1 MADAIRWPGDHG
13 PATATPSRHARS
25 LRRTMT
31 IDGHRPDGPHGEV
44 VLNGLARDLC
54 TDALGAASVA
64 ATHRLEVRAY
74 FISDQCVHAISA
86 EPSEAALALLV
97 GVGSRSGFRRA
108 VGQAL
113 PSSLGDGSLLSL
125 MLDEVPIVTSL
136 SRLALLHSDAIDM
149 TPGSG
154 DPANRRSGKVDICA
168 GWESGSSMSQRIAMG
183 RKPLLPPARRALRLT
198 SPTTPSR
205 GTRWHHD
212 LHAPQRPP
220 AVARRRACAHDP
232 APLTDRRIGGSS
244 GLTAPV
250 LRIA

>member
-64 ATHRLEVRAY
+64 ATQRLEVRAD

-183 RKPLLPPARRALRLT
+183 RKPL
-198 SPTTPSR
+198 PTPGTPSPPLDVPDDPIA
-205 GTRWHHD
+205 WHEM
-212 LHAPQRPP
+212 ASRS
-220 AVARRRACAHDP
+220 ARTSTTTCGRSATCMR
-232 APLTDRRIGGSS
+232 S
-244 GLTAPV
+244 
-250 LRIA
+250 

>member
-1 MADAIRWPGDHG
+1 
-13 PATATPSRHARS
+13 
-25 LRRTMT
+25 MT

-64 ATHRLEVRAY
+64 ATQRLEVRAD
-74 FISDQCVHAISA
+74 FISDQCVHAIAA

-183 RKPLLPPARRALRLT
+183 RKPLLTPG
-198 SPTTPSR
+198 TPSPPLDVPDDPIA
-205 GTRWHHD
+205 WHEM
-212 LHAPQRPP
+212 ASRS
-220 AVARRRACAHDP
+220 ARTSTTTCGRSATCMR
-232 APLTDRRIGGSS
+232 S
-244 GLTAPV
+244 
-250 LRIA
+250 